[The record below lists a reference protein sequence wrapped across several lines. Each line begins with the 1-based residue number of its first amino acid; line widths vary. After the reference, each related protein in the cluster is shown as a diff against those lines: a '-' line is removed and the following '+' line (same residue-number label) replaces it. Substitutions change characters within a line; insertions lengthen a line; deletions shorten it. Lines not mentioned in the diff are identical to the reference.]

1 MKKKKDEQQP
11 VETTLEERKPT
22 SKEAGRPQKRE
33 EEAGSLPFLLEL
45 VFSFSFLVLLGV
57 DAAVAL
63 FSFRG
68 GATLLDI
75 FLRVAV
81 STVVMGGV
89 LWLLAWQMSNG
100 MLQAAYAEQKEKQ
113 DSTSKSGEENSV
125 GVNAGA

>member
-1 MKKKKDEQQP
+1 MKKHKDEQP
-11 VETTLEERKPT
+11 VETTLEERKT
-22 SKEAGRPQKRE
+22 TLKAARPQKRE

-45 VFSFSFLVLLGV
+45 VFSFSFLILLGV
-57 DAAVAL
+57 DAVVAF
-63 FSFRG
+63 FSLRG

-125 GVNAGA
+125 GINAGA